1 MKKIKIKINHKDSRG
16 VIIDLLEKKKIN
28 AITYITQKKGKIR
41 GNHFHKK
48 TIQWNYLIKGK
59 IKIVTKKRNKGV
71 QEMILSRGDLV
82 VTSSNESHAIKAIE
96 YAEYL
101 VFTQGPRGGK
111 EYERDTFR
119 LSEPLIK

>member
-1 MKKIKIKINHKDSRG
+1 MKKIKTKVNFRDHRG

-41 GNHFHKK
+41 GNHFHNK

-59 IKIVTKKRNKGV
+59 IKLITKKKNRNVKK
-71 QEMILSRGDLV
+71 ITLSKGDLV
-82 VTSSNESHAIKAIE
+82 VTTRNESHAIIALKDS
-96 YAEYL
+96 EYL

-111 EYERDTFR
+111 EYENDTFR
-119 LSEPLIK
+119 LVEPLTK